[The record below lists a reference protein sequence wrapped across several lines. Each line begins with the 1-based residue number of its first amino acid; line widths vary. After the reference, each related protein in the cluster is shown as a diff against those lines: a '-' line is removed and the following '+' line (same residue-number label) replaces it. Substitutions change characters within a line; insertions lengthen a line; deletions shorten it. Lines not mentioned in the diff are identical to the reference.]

1 MSDNYHNNLL
11 QQDSVNDIIS
21 LLEVIDTENSD
32 IDHVLSKVNDI
43 YIKAAS
49 TQWFKKKGYRPSNKP
64 KKVKPNNPWMSY
76 DCLKMRQEIRS
87 LGKRLQKD
95 PTNTFL
101 RHTYSIH
108 VKQYN
113 RA

>member
-1 MSDNYHNNLL
+1 
-11 QQDSVNDIIS
+11 
-21 LLEVIDTENSD
+21 
-32 IDHVLSKVNDI
+32 
-43 YIKAAS
+43 
-49 TQWFKKKGYRPSNKP
+49 
-64 KKVKPNNPWMSY
+64 MSY

-108 VKQYN
+108 VKHYN
-113 RA
+113 RLKKSLKSAFYKTFIDKMNTLDHKERKSFWNSINSLKTTIINLLVLYPWRNVFIKYKFRGKYPF

>member
-1 MSDNYHNNLL
+1 
-11 QQDSVNDIIS
+11 
-21 LLEVIDTENSD
+21 
-32 IDHVLSKVNDI
+32 
-43 YIKAAS
+43 
-49 TQWFKKKGYRPSNKP
+49 
-64 KKVKPNNPWMSY
+64 MSY

-95 PTNTFL
+95 PMNTFL

-113 RA
+113 RLKKSLKFAFYKTFIDKINTFDHFLEFNKQSQKQQ